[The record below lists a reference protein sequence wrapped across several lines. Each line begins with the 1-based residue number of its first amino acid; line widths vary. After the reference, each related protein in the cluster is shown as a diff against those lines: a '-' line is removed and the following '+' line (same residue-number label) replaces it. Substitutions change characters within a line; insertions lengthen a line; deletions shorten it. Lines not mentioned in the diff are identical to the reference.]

1 MSPPSDMVLSGIQE
15 EAVLDPGKR
24 VLVTAGAGSGKT
36 RLLVASFIRALI
48 DEGIP
53 PDCLIAVTFTRKA
66 AAELVDRIRRRLHDL
81 GRPDL
86 ALSLDAATIGTIHSL
101 CAGLLRES
109 ALEAGVDPAFSV
121 LEAEAANLAKHQVRD
136 EVWNQAVEE
145 ADEAGLDVLGS
156 HGPLLREELIPLF
169 EHLRA
174 AGIERPQVVIALGES
189 SETARVALAGTVREA
204 LRAGSVF
211 TRRSASLEADLAIL
225 EGCFSWIKGP
235 GPTLDVEDA
244 LRKTEGFFPS
254 RKTSAM
260 EPYFEPL
267 RAALTHYRR
276 SLAEQLLRPV
286 VVTMND
292 LLVRFQRAYQAYK
305 RERGLLDFTDLELCA
320 RALLVARRGGVAVA
334 GGPGLRV
341 MVDEFQDTNELQC
354 SILEGLEASRL
365 LMVGDARQSI
375 YRFRGADVEVFR
387 RRETALGPANSVHRL
402 DVNYRSRREIL
413 SFINRLFADARF
425 FGSGYAALAPGREE
439 RCPGDHGP
447 AERPV
452 AVEVLAVERLEKP
465 RPETR
470 SPLMQEAEARAV
482 AAHVRRLTDEEHW
495 EPRQIVVLMPAQTH
509 VDLYQQALIDR
520 GVEVYV
526 VGGKGYYGKDEIA
539 DMTALLRLLIN
550 PHDDLSLVTVLRSPI
565 VGLSDDG
572 LYLLG
577 REAHR
582 RGARSLWE
590 VVREGVLPGVAET
603 DQELLPDF
611 VTRLN
616 ILRHRVGRPGLARL
630 IDDAV
635 SDCGYDVC
643 LLASPEGRRRFANV
657 RKLMRLADDYEALQG
672 PDLAGF
678 VRAIGSMGDLSDRE
692 GSAPTLA
699 EGENVVRVMTV
710 HQAKGLEF
718 PVVVLAGLGSDVPQ
732 GSRPRFIVGSGGRM
746 GVFLKGSGRKTY
758 EAGELSWGPAA
769 EIADEERVKER
780 EEDVRLLYVAMTRA
794 EERLVLVG
802 AKPLNGGM
810 ESCRIGRIIAA
821 VGFDTMPAAGAT
833 LTVEG
838 LNVIVAGMAVAAEA
852 GAAWPASAATASS
865 TEGPKHVLGPG
876 HQGLDGPHPPQDAC
890 PSFLEWP
897 PRSVTPRQISF
908 SALAAYQRCP
918 KQFYLERVLGL
929 RLEPAGVPLALRSRP
944 GPIADDEDD
953 EPGAAL
959 ADEDLIDEADTKS
972 GRAVGLLVHA
982 LLERHALDDACPAP
996 DLLHDEAVD
1005 LSAHRAS
1012 SDSSLSALSEAD
1024 LERTVL
1030 LTGAFW
1036 HSPFAGDRA
1045 LFSATR
1051 ETPFVFAVGDTIVS
1065 GVMDLVSQRDGA
1077 WHIVDYKTNTLR
1089 GRAPAEVVMGY
1100 ELQGAVYALAALRA
1114 GAESARMDFL
1124 FLEQP
1129 DAPVTVSFDR
1139 GDELRLQSLLE
1150 CELDRMRRGDFTA
1163 KPGEECPR
1171 CSVAALCSEMA
1182 GSDTH
1187 GIQ

>member
-1 MSPPSDMVLSGIQE
+1 VSPSSDMALSSIQE
-15 EAVLDPGKR
+15 AAALDPRER

-36 RLLVASFIRALI
+36 RLLVACFIRALI

-53 PDCLIAVTFTRKA
+53 PDRLIAVTFTRKA
-66 AAELVDRIRRRLHDL
+66 AAELADRIRRRLHDL

-86 ALSLDAATIGTIHSL
+86 ALSLDMATIGTIHSL

-109 ALEAGVDPAFSV
+109 ALEAAVDPAFSV
-121 LEAEAANLAKHQVRD
+121 LEAEAATLVKHQVRD
-136 EVWNQAVEE
+136 EVWNQAVAE

-156 HGPLLREELIPLF
+156 HGPLLQEELVPLY
-169 EHLRA
+169 ERLRA
-174 AGIERPQVVIALGES
+174 AGMERPQVVIAPGVS
-189 SETARVALAGTVREA
+189 PETARVTLVGIVREA
-204 LRAGSVF
+204 LRAGSAL
-211 TRRSASLEADLAIL
+211 TRRSASLEADLTIL
-225 EGCFSWIKGP
+225 EGCLSWIEGP
-235 GPTLDVEDA
+235 GPTLDPEDA
-244 LRKTEGFFPS
+244 LRQTEGFFPS
-254 RKTSAM
+254 RRTSAM

-267 RAALTHYRR
+267 RAALTHYRCT
-276 SLAEQLLRPV
+276 LAEQLLRPV

-292 LLVRFQRAYQAYK
+292 LLVRFQRAYQVYK
-305 RERGLLDFTDLELCA
+305 RERGLLDFTDLELYA
-320 RALLVARRGGVAVA
+320 RTLLAAWRGGPVGA

-375 YRFRGADVEVFR
+375 YRFRGAEVEVFR
-387 RRETALGPANSVHRL
+387 RRETELGPENSVHRL
-402 DVNYRSRREIL
+402 DINYRSRREIL
-413 SFINRLFADARF
+413 SFINHLFADRHF
-425 FGSGYAALAPGREE
+425 FGSGFAALALGREAQ
-439 RCPGDHGP
+439 RSGDHGP
-447 AERPV
+447 ADQPV

-465 RPETR
+465 RPEAR
-470 SPLMQEAEARAV
+470 SPVMQEAEAHAV
-482 AAHVRRLTDEEHW
+482 AARVRRLLDEEHW
-495 EPRQIVVLMPAQTH
+495 EPRQIVVLTPAQTH
-509 VDLYQQALIDR
+509 VDLYQQALVDR
-520 GVEVYV
+520 EVEVYV
-526 VGGKGYYGKDEIA
+526 VGGRGYYSKDEIA

-582 RGARSLWE
+582 KGARSLWE
-590 VVREGVLPGVAET
+590 VVREGAFPGVAET
-603 DQELLPDF
+603 DLGPLLDF
-611 VTRLN
+611 SARLDL
-616 ILRHRVGRPGLARL
+616 LRRRVGRPGLARL

-643 LLASPEGRRRFANV
+643 LLASPEGKRRFANV

-699 EGENVVRVMTV
+699 EGEDVVRVMTV

-732 GSRPRFIVGSGGRM
+732 GSRPRFVVGSDGCM

-769 EIADEERVKER
+769 EISDEERAKER

-802 AKPLNGGM
+802 AKPVSGGL
-810 ESCRIGRIIAA
+810 EGCRIGRIVAA
-821 VGFDTMPAAGAT
+821 LGFDTLPQAGAS
-833 LTVEG
+833 LRIEG
-838 LNVIVAGMAVAAEA
+838 LDAIVAGVAVSAEA
-852 GAAWPASAATASS
+852 GAACPASADEASS
-865 TEGPKHVLGPG
+865 PEEQSRVLGPG
-876 HQGLDGPHPPQDAC
+876 RQVPDGLHPPLDAC

-918 KQFYLERVLGL
+918 QQFYLERVLGL
-929 RLEPAGVPLALRSRP
+929 HLEPTGVPVAVRSRP
-944 GPIADDEDD
+944 GRMADDEDGGD
-953 EPGAAL
+953 EAVL
-959 ADEDLIDEADTKS
+959 ADEDLVDEAEARY

-996 DLLHDEAVD
+996 DLLSDEALD
-1005 LSAHRAS
+1005 LSAQGAS
-1012 SDSSLSALSEAD
+1012 RDSGLSALSGAD
-1024 LERTVL
+1024 LERTVF

-1036 HSPFAGDRA
+1036 RSPFAGDQA
-1045 LFSATR
+1045 LVFATR
-1051 ETPFVFAVGDTIVS
+1051 ETPFLFAVGDTIVS
-1065 GVMDLVSQRDGA
+1065 GVMDLVWQANGA

-1089 GRAPAEVVMGY
+1089 GRAPAEVTAGY

-1114 GAESARMDFL
+1114 GAESVRMNFL

-1129 DAPVTVSFDR
+1129 DAPVTLSFDR
-1139 GDELRLQSLLE
+1139 SDEFRLQSLLE
-1150 CELDRMRRGDFTA
+1150 WELDRMRNGDFTA

-1171 CSVAALCSEMA
+1171 CPVATLCPEMA